1 MTYPVLCGA
10 VVITSANRGIRIKEG
25 ATTATALI
33 GTGTYYLR
41 SGAVNITDLGFA
53 IKSALEAAT
62 ASANTYTVTVTASI
76 DPAVAGFL
84 MTITRASGGDNFQIL
99 WADALTTFDGDL
111 VGCSAN
117 TLDDALPKTSTLS
130 CAATWVGNDIL
141 REREPFGD
149 RVAEISRRSN
159 GGVVGVS
166 MSSHMVSWA
175 LGFGFVHED
184 RMLLRANP
192 ADENATLEAFV
203 RRFGAGAAF
212 EAHEVAI
219 SSGTTLATVN
229 TASRFAVLHW
239 SQETVTSFRP
249 RRIGPGVPLYDLDT
263 VAHEQVTA

>member
-1 MTYPVLCGA
+1 VSYPVLSGA
-10 VVITSANRGIRIKEG
+10 VVITTANRGIRFKEG

-53 IKSALEAAT
+53 IKSALDAAT
-62 ASANTYTVTVTASI
+62 VSANQYTVTVTASI
-76 DPAVAGFL
+76 DPASPGFL
-84 MTITRASGGDNFQIL
+84 MTITRTSGSDNFQIL
-99 WADALTTFDGDL
+99 WADALTTFDSDL

-130 CAATWVGNDIL
+130 CAATWVSNDIL

-149 RVAEISRRSN
+149 RVAEIARRSN

-166 MSSHMVSWA
+166 RSSHMVSWA
-175 LGFGFVHED
+175 LGFAFIHED
-184 RMLLRANP
+184 RMLLRAN
-192 ADENATLEAFV
+192 ATDENATLEAFV

-212 EAHEVAI
+212 ELHEQAI
-219 SSGTTLATVN
+219 ASGTTLDTLSSTTRVAT
-229 TASRFAVLHW
+229 LHW
-239 SQETVTSFRP
+239 SQDTLSSFAP

-263 VAHEQVTA
+263 VAHEQVT